1 MRKPK
6 QGKGLGISRLF
17 GEFLKVYCD
26 PASLVL
32 VLNTTPADEAYF
44 SDTIEKNG
52 IDNPPKIVT
61 NEISATERQ
70 NTYLKGGVLFIT
82 SRIFVVDLLTD
93 RVPVEHVTGILVY
106 RAHKIIES
114 CQEAFILRLYRQKN
128 KTGFI
133 KAFTDNPDAFT
144 SGFSHVERV
153 MKNLFVKKLFLWPR
167 FHASVA
173 LPFHKHK
180 VDVIEVHQQMTPAM
194 TACQTSL
201 LDLINACIN
210 ELKRS
215 NPSIDTD
222 EITVENALSK
232 SFDLIIRLQLEP
244 IWHQLSGRT
253 RQLISDLKTLRLIL
267 RHLTQYDCIT
277 FYSLVQSIRSSEKSF
292 GQNSGWLFLDAAE
305 SLFTH
310 AKERVYGCKK
320 LQQKQAKKRKT
331 EKSKEDD
338 EEGGE
343 SDDEDSTPSLEP
355 CPKWETLSEILAE
368 ISEEEETCTEVE
380 DPSSANDESNNP
392 EKGNTNI
399 NGEDVLLKPSNH
411 VLICAEDDRTCNQL
425 REYLCDGGEQ
435 LMSRLFQKYLFMKGG
450 PKSQKAHAT
459 IVAKVK
465 EKSNSDSG
473 KDKETNLDSLT
484 LTQMIRAS
492 KGDDFS
498 INSSDAKTGQ
508 PTSSKDAYY
517 GLVNS
522 PLTILHPLHGCSD
535 PHGIARVLDEMQPKY
550 VILYDA
556 DMSLV
561 RQLEVYRA
569 TRPGK
574 PLRVYF
580 MMYKGSV
587 EEQRY
592 LTTLRKEKEAFEY
605 LIREKATMF
614 IPEEQD
620 GKSDNDPGLARDAGH
635 KPTSS
640 SRQGGADLMQTQ
652 KIIVDMREFRSELP
666 SLIHRRGIDIEPVT
680 IEVGDYILTPDICV
694 ERKSVSDLIGSL
706 NSGRLYQQALSM
718 SRFYKRPML
727 LIEFDAN
734 KPFSLQAKSSVSG
747 DVSLQ
752 DVTSKLAMLTM
763 HFPKLR
769 LLWCP
774 SPYATAEIFEELKV
788 GKPQP
793 SAEIALTVTA
803 TTSDAPDWNDKYNHG
818 PQDFVLRMPGIN
830 SKNFRNI
837 LNKFTN
843 LYEMSQVGL
852 TKLTEVLGSSIHAQ
866 QLYGFLH
873 KESSSETNTKPVE
886 KKTKGKAFVGKGRGF
901 KRKKN

>member
-1 MRKPK
+1 MMLDFENQIFLDLFHEDGLLIMAR
-6 QGKGLGISRLF
+6 GLGISRLF

-52 IDNPPKIVT
+52 IAHPPKIVT
-61 NEISATERQ
+61 NEISTTERQ

-93 RVPVEHVTGILVY
+93 RIPVEHVTGILVY

-133 KAFTDNPDAFT
+133 KAFTDNPEAFT

-201 LDLINACIN
+201 LDLINACVN

-215 NPSIDTD
+215 NSSIDTD
-222 EITVENALSK
+222 EITVENSLSK

-244 IWHQLSGRT
+244 IWHQLSART
-253 RQLISDLKTLRLIL
+253 RQLISDLKTLRLVL

-292 GQNSGWLFLDAAE
+292 GQNSGWLFLDAAD

-310 AKERVYGCKK
+310 AKERVYGRKK
-320 LQQKQAKKRKT
+320 LKQNQAKKKKT
-331 EKSKEDD
+331 EKPEEED
-338 EEGGE
+338 EECEE
-343 SDDEDSTPSLEP
+343 SDDEDAAPSLEP

-368 ISEEEETCTEVE
+368 ITEEEETCTEVE
-380 DPSSANDESNNP
+380 DPNSASDKGDKSDKGSSNTNDED
-392 EKGNTNI
+392 GF
-399 NGEDVLLKPSNH
+399 LKPNNH

-425 REYLCDGGEQ
+425 REYLCNGSEK

-450 PKSQKAHAT
+450 PKNMKAHAAML
-459 IVAKVK
+459 AKIK
-465 EKSNSDSG
+465 ENSNSDSG
-473 KDKETNLDSLT
+473 KGKETNPDSVT
-484 LTQMIRAS
+484 LTQMMRAS
-492 KGDDFS
+492 KGDDFTTD
-498 INSSDAKTGQ
+498 SSDTKKDL
-508 PTSSKDAYY
+508 PTTSKDAYY
-517 GLVNS
+517 GLINF
-522 PLTILHPLHGCSD
+522 PLTVLHPLHGCSD
-535 PHGIARVLDEMQPKY
+535 PHGIARVLDEIQPKY

-592 LTTLRKEKEAFEY
+592 LTILRKEKEAFEY
-605 LIREKATMF
+605 LIREKA
-614 IPEEQD
+614 
-620 GKSDNDPGLARDAGH
+620 
-635 KPTSS
+635 
-640 SRQGGADLMQTQ
+640 
-652 KIIVDMREFRSELP
+652 
-666 SLIHRRGIDIEPVT
+666 
-680 IEVGDYILTPDICV
+680 
-694 ERKSVSDLIGSL
+694 
-706 NSGRLYQQALSM
+706 
-718 SRFYKRPML
+718 
-727 LIEFDAN
+727 
-734 KPFSLQAKSSVSG
+734 
-747 DVSLQ
+747 
-752 DVTSKLAMLTM
+752 
-763 HFPKLR
+763 
-769 LLWCP
+769 
-774 SPYATAEIFEELKV
+774 
-788 GKPQP
+788 
-793 SAEIALTVTA
+793 
-803 TTSDAPDWNDKYNHG
+803 
-818 PQDFVLRMPGIN
+818 
-830 SKNFRNI
+830 
-837 LNKFTN
+837 
-843 LYEMSQVGL
+843 
-852 TKLTEVLGSSIHAQ
+852 
-866 QLYGFLH
+866 
-873 KESSSETNTKPVE
+873 
-886 KKTKGKAFVGKGRGF
+886 
-901 KRKKN
+901 